1 MALILSEKELAQLYR
16 TPVAMDELLASIE
29 ESLCAHNRNE
39 VAGQTRVETSLIDPS
54 RKFRIMTAAVP
65 GAGHGVRINAL
76 FSGAKDAYFHL
87 LFDGRSGD
95 LLALVAGRDLNVWRT
110 GAPAGI
116 ASRYMAPPHATTVGL
131 LGSGRQAR
139 GQLLAIHRSL
149 PLVQRVR
156 VFSRTEAH
164 REVFAKE
171 MSAWLGIAVEA
182 VSHPRAA
189 LKDAAIVSVAT
200 SSRSKVLESDWISPG
215 TLVISITSGQMPEE
229 LVARSRVIVSWK
241 EEVLAGETPREPYAR
256 MIAAGTWSGDKI
268 AGELGEVILGR
279 IPARTNESEIVLFE
293 SVGMPVWDVT
303 ATAWAYRWAA
313 QHQLGVLFSLDY

>member
-1 MALILSEKELAQLYR
+1 MPLILSEKDLAPLYR
-16 TPVAMDELLASIE
+16 TPVAMDDLLAAIE
-29 ESLCAHNRNE
+29 ESLCAYNRNE
-39 VAGQTRVETSLIDPS
+39 VAGQTRVETNLIDPK
-54 RKFRIMTAAVP
+54 RKFRIMTATVS
-65 GAGHGVRINAL
+65 GAGHGMRINAL

-87 LFDGRSGD
+87 LFDGQSGG

-110 GAPAGI
+110 GAPAGV

-156 VFSRTEAH
+156 VFSPTEAH
-164 REVFAKE
+164 REAFARE

-182 VSHPRAA
+182 VSHPRIA
-189 LKDAAIVSVAT
+189 LEDAAIVSVAT
-200 SSRSKVLESDWISPG
+200 SSHSKVLEAEWISPG
-215 TLVISITSGQMPEE
+215 ALVISITSGQMPEN

-241 EEVLAGETPREPYAR
+241 EEVLAGEAPREPYAT
-256 MIAAGTWSGDKI
+256 MIAAGSWSGNKI

-279 IPARTNESEIVLFE
+279 IPARINESETVLFE
-293 SVGMPVWDVT
+293 SVGMPVWDVA
-303 ATAWAYRWAA
+303 ATAWAYRWALR
-313 QHQLGVLFSLDY
+313 HQLGVPFSLD